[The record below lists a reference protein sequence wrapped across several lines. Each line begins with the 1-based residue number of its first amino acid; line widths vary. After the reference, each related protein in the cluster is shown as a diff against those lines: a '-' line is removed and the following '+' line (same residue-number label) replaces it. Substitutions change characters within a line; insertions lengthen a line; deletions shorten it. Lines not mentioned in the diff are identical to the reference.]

1 MCLFYSF
8 APTYAANGILMDIPR
23 VPQYAISPFD
33 IRSFSAG
40 VAVIRKCAA
49 LILPAVLPQN
59 KKFILRNMRLLCWN
73 GGFNRRFAGYIHL
86 SIHFITK

>member
-1 MCLFYSF
+1 M
-8 APTYAANGILMDIPR
+8 
-23 VPQYAISPFD
+23 PQTAYRGMSRASRDMRYLPLTFG
-33 IRSFSAG
+33 SFSAG
-40 VAVIRKCAA
+40 VSVIRKCAA

-59 KKFILRNMRLLCWN
+59 KKFILRNMRFLCWN